1 MWFTKRV
8 LFLWAFCSLALP
20 GQGQILRGTV
30 AGVMGESVMLSY
42 FSGDQRFV
50 VDTIPVRKG
59 EFEISLNYPAG
70 FYSIIFD
77 REHFFDLYIYDGI
90 PNSRFTADYEQF
102 RYR

>member
-30 AGVMGESVMLSY
+30 AGFAGESVMLSY

-59 EFEISLNYPAG
+59 VFESNWTPRCYGLVAKKIWL
-70 FYSIIFD
+70 F
-77 REHFFDLYIYDGI
+77 
-90 PNSRFTADYEQF
+90 
-102 RYR
+102 